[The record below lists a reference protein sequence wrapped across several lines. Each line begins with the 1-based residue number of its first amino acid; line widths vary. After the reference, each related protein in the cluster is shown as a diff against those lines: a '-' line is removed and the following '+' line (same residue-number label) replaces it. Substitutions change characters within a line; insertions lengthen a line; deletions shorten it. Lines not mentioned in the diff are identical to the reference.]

1 MGEINLRAS
10 LDSSS
15 ALHVAVSGAG
25 GLIGSA
31 LVGRLVAGGHRVT
44 PLVRRTPKAGEIGWD
59 PESGQLNPRD
69 LQGTDAIIHLAG
81 ENIGVRWT
89 QARKARIL
97 ASRVQ
102 GTRLLS
108 ETISRMANPPGVIIS
123 ASAVGIYGDRGDEVL
138 TEGSPP
144 GAPHDFL
151 VSTGLQWEA
160 SADAARRA
168 GIRVAHSRFGLVLSR
183 RGGALG
189 RMLLPFQLGIGGR
202 LGSGSQWMSWISI
215 DDAVS
220 ALLLLMGSEAAVGP
234 VNVTSPAPVRNREFT
249 STLGRVLARPTVLP
263 VPSLGLRLIFGEM
276 ADATLLASTR
286 VVPQRL
292 IALGFQFQHPALEP
306 ALRDVL
312 RG

>member
-1 MGEINLRAS
+1 VDHSR
-10 LDSSS
+10 
-15 ALHVAVSGAG
+15 ALHVAVSGAS

-31 LVGRLVAGGHRVT
+31 LVRRLTREGHRVA
-44 PLVRRTPKAGEIGWD
+44 PLVRRAPKNGEIGWD
-59 PESGQLNPRD
+59 PEAGRLDVRD
-69 LQGTDAIIHLAG
+69 LQGIDAIVHLAG

-89 QARKARIL
+89 PARKARIL
-97 ASRVQ
+97 DSRVK

-108 ETISRMANPPGVIIS
+108 ETAARMANPPKVMVS
-123 ASAVGIYGDRGDEVL
+123 ASAVGVYGDRGDEIL
-138 TEGSPP
+138 TEESAP
-144 GAPHDFL
+144 GPAHAFL

-160 SADAARRA
+160 AADAARTG
-168 GIRVAHSRFGLVLSR
+168 GIRVVHPRFGLVLSR
-183 RGGALG
+183 SGGALG
-189 RMLLPFQLGIGGR
+189 RMLLPFRLGIGGR
-202 LGSGSQWMSWISI
+202 LGPGFQWMSWISI

-220 ALLLLMGSEAAVGP
+220 ALLVLMMNQAAIGP

-263 VPSLGLRLIFGEM
+263 VPSFGLRLMFGEM

-292 IALGFQFQHPALEP
+292 LDLGFQFQHPALEA
-306 ALRDVL
+306 ALRHVL

>member
-1 MGEINLRAS
+1 MDHSR
-10 LDSSS
+10 
-15 ALHVAVSGAG
+15 ALHVAVSGAS

-31 LVGRLVAGGHRVT
+31 LVRRLAGEGHRVA
-44 PLVRRTPKAGEIGWD
+44 PLVRRAPKTGEIGWD
-59 PESGQLNPRD
+59 PETGRLDPRD
-69 LQGTDAIIHLAG
+69 LDGVDAIVHLAG

-89 QARKARIL
+89 PARKERIL
-97 ASRVQ
+97 GSRVN

-108 ETISRMANPPGVIIS
+108 ETASQMANPPKLMVS
-123 ASAVGIYGDRGDEVL
+123 ASAVGIYGDRGDEIL
-138 TEGSPP
+138 TEESPP
-144 GAPHDFL
+144 GAAHDFL

-160 SADAARRA
+160 EAEAARTA
-168 GIRVAHSRFGLVLSR
+168 GIRVVHARFGLVLSR

-189 RMLLPFQLGIGGR
+189 RMLLPFRLGIGGR
-202 LGSGSQWMSWISI
+202 LGPGSQWMSWISI

-220 ALLLLMGSEAAVGP
+220 ALLVLLVNEAATGP
-234 VNVTSPAPVRNREFT
+234 VNVTSPVPVRNREFT
-249 STLGRVLARPTVLP
+249 RTLGLVLARPTVLP
-263 VPSLGLRLIFGEM
+263 VPSLGLRLMFGEM

-292 IALGFQFQHPALEP
+292 LALGFQFQHPALEP